1 MAQLNGHF
9 YNLVADNTNSGVALD
24 QLVAIIITQYAEI
37 KVVLTTLKTTS
48 SSTSYAAA
56 AAADSTPSIPP
67 DEAKRQKSSNWRP
80 TFATTG
86 IVVLS
91 DTPMVGVS
99 TKTAQTRTAA
109 PRNPATFPLPHMLTL
124 QAREEQ

>member
-48 SSTSYAAA
+48 SLTSYAAA
-56 AAADSTPSIPP
+56 AGTDSTSSIPP
-67 DEAKRQKSSNWRP
+67 DEAKCCISQLK
-80 TFATTG
+80 
-86 IVVLS
+86 
-91 DTPMVGVS
+91 
-99 TKTAQTRTAA
+99 AA
-109 PRNPATFPLPHMLTL
+109 IYNNRHRGAL
-124 QAREEQ
+124 